1 MGGCSWIP
9 EKGKELGNGQT
20 LEESGGAGQEKNVDS
35 DEGLGYKKTRE
46 GWELL
51 SDWFSGPDENAD
63 INTNSKG
70 YSDKISD
77 GTGGQGTRNWGKGLP
92 YYKVTKKSAE

>member
-1 MGGCSWIP
+1 M
-9 EKGKELGNGQT
+9 
-20 LEESGGAGQEKNVDS
+20 
-35 DEGLGYKKTRE
+35 
-46 GWELL
+46 
-51 SDWFSGPDENAD
+51 
-63 INTNSKG
+63 NSKG